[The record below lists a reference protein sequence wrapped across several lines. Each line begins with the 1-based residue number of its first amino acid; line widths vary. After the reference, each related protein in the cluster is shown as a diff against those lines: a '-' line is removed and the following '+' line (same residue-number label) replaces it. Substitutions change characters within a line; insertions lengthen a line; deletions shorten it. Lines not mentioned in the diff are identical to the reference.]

1 MSDKILITP
10 RRSFL
15 RGIGSLLVAAPAIV
29 HAANIMPIKAWTVKS
44 FEFDLDSLY
53 VNATEYYSFSFID
66 IRDALLPGLCDV
78 RTQYKKMPTEW
89 NRMFEV

>member
-1 MSDKILITP
+1 MSLSLP

-15 RGIGSLLVAAPAIV
+15 RGVGSLFIAAPAIV
-29 HAANIMPIKAWTVKS
+29 HAANIMPVKAWTVKS

-53 VNATEYYSFSFID
+53 VNATEHYSFSFTD
-66 IRDALLPGLCDV
+66 VRDALLPGLRDV

-89 NRMFEV
+89 NRMFE